1 VARIRIS
8 DRVFLALE
16 SDSTPQHVAALA
28 TFALPI
34 GVEPTGYLQ
43 RLFSRLG
50 AAPVAAPFTFRL
62 RHPRF
67 GAFDST
73 WDVLDSDDVDR
84 SHHLRR
90 SALPAPGSE
99 RELLE
104 LVSQLHARQLDTAR
118 PLWECHLI
126 EGLADDRF
134 ALYFKVHHALTD
146 GHGFLHRLRHMLSF
160 DPADEQMRPL
170 WSVAT
175 SVDEGGTTDRAAAMQ
190 RVRGMA
196 ATAAGLGQA
205 AASMARG
212 MRAMDD
218 PARAVPFAIPRS
230 QLNGAVGRQRH
241 AVIRSYELDR
251 FRAVAKAADVTVNDV
266 LLSVS
271 GGALRQSLTS
281 AGTLPTRSLIAGTP
295 VSTRPAGETA
305 TANDF
310 AMTVISLGT
319 DIADPADRLRTV
331 ALSSALAKRE
341 LSSLPRDTAG
351 LYGALFTWPFVAQNV
366 LGVGGA
372 TRPPYNVVVSNI
384 RGAAEQEYLV
394 GSAVEA
400 IYPLGSICHGVGLF
414 IAAASSYGRLNLGLV
429 GDHDSPV
436 SLEDLGDLL
445 SEEILLLERA
455 VGLF

>member
-1 VARIRIS
+1 MARIRIS

-28 TFALPI
+28 TFALPADA
-34 GVEPTGYLQ
+34 EPTGYLQ
-43 RLFSRLG
+43 RLFGRIG
-50 AAPVAAPFTFRL
+50 AAPVTAPFTFRL

-73 WDVLDSDDVDR
+73 WDVLDSADVDR

-90 SALPAPGSE
+90 CALPAPGGE

-126 EGLADDRF
+126 EGLADGRF

-146 GHGFLHRLRHMLSF
+146 GHGFLHRLRHMLSY
-160 DPADEQMRPL
+160 DPADERVWPL

-175 SVDEGGTTDRAAAMQ
+175 SVDAHEAIDRPAAVQ
-190 RVRGMA
+190 RFRGMA

-212 MRAMDD
+212 VRAMDD

-230 QLNGAVGRQRH
+230 PLNGAVGRQRR
-241 AVIRSYELDR
+241 AVTASYQLDR
-251 FRAVAKAADVTVNDV
+251 FRTVAKAAHVTVNDV
-266 LLSVS
+266 LLTMC

-281 AGTLPTRSLIAGTP
+281 AGALPARSLIAGTP

-319 DIADPADRLRTV
+319 DIADPVDRLRTV

-341 LSSLPRDTAG
+341 LSSLPRNTAG

-384 RGAAEQEYLV
+384 RGAAEPEYLA
-394 GSAVEA
+394 GSVVEA

-436 SLEDLGDLL
+436 PLADLADLL
-445 SEEILLLERA
+445 GEEILLLERA
-455 VGLF
+455 VGIF